1 MDCME
6 VQEKLPLYQDR
17 DLNEAQLKDI
27 DEHLKTCGQCR
38 KDYAGLASAWD
49 VMDAWEDTAPP
60 ERLRKRI
67 LGNMP
72 RKGKARWL
80 RVALPVAA
88 GFLMVIGVALYYA
101 GFETGKTGDMKERA
115 TVQQSDEHAKIN
127 EDEIVANLEILE
139 EEEFYDALDEMV
151 KIDYLP
157 LMDEPEG
164 GEKDR
169 ERSSLDLAVA

>member
-1 MDCME
+1 MDCID
-6 VQEKLPLYQDR
+6 VQGKLPLYHDR
-17 DLNEAQLKDI
+17 DLHEAQLKGV

-38 KDYAGLASAWD
+38 KDYAELASAWE

-60 ERLRKRI
+60 DSLGKRI

-72 RKGKARWL
+72 RKGRARWL

-88 GFLMVIGVALYYA
+88 GFLMVMGVAFYYA
-101 GFETGKTGDMKERA
+101 GLDTGKTGDMTERA
-115 TVQQSDEHAKIN
+115 AVQQSDEHTKSN

-139 EEEFYDALDEMV
+139 EEAFYDALDEMV

-164 GEKDR
+164 GEQGH
-169 ERSSLDLAVA
+169 ERSSLDLALA